1 MANPLY
7 GQNKFDDTLSSAKY
21 VDHKQAYYSWV
32 WDNLNLRQAADS
44 TDAKTDTGWT
54 LVDGE
59 IAESLW
65 DGDGAAAS
73 MVLPSA
79 TKGVLCVFRFS
90 AQADGGQS
98 ITFTTQSTA
107 ANGHGGKSDYYGD
120 GTITPPVTNL
130 GDVHTGSRRPVY
142 LQKWAES
149 VATAGGAIITV
160 GAAADQLVIASTATN
175 NQTNIG
181 AELAFFCEDPNKWQV
196 GFLGSELGSGD
207 INATFTIS

>member
-32 WDNLNLRQAADS
+32 WDNLSLRQAADS
-44 TDAKTDTGWT
+44 TDAATDTGWT

-65 DGDGAAAS
+65 DGAGAAAS

-79 TKGVLCVFRFS
+79 TKGALCVFRFS
-90 AQADGGQS
+90 ETADGTAS
-98 ITFTTQSTA
+98 ITFTTAS
-107 ANGHGGKSDYYGD
+107 GD
-120 GTITPPVTNL
+120 FYEAGTITVPVIDL
-130 GDVHTGSRRPVY
+130 GDKSTGSHRPVY
-142 LQKWAES
+142 LQRWTES
-149 VATAGGAIITV
+149 VATGAGAIVAVT
-160 GAAADQLVIASTATN
+160 AAHNTFTIAATATN

-181 AELAFFCEDPNKWQV
+181 AELAFFCEEKGFWKF
-196 GFLGSELGSGD
+196 GFLGSELGSGA
-207 INATFTIS
+207 INATFATSTV

>member
-1 MANPLY
+1 MANPMY
-7 GQNKFDDTLSSAKY
+7 GSNKFDNALSSQEY
-21 VDHKQAYYSWV
+21 VDNKLAYYAWN
-32 WDNLNLRQAADS
+32 WDNLSLRTASES

-65 DGDGAAAS
+65 DGDDAAAS

-79 TKGVLCVFRFS
+79 TKGALCVFRFA
-90 AQADGGQS
+90 AQADGGTN
-98 ITFTTQSTA
+98 ITFTCAS
-107 ANGHGGKSDYYGD
+107 GEYFEP
-120 GTITPPVTNL
+120 GTLTIPVTNL
-130 GDVHTGSRRPVY
+130 GDKHTGSRRPAY
-142 LQKWAES
+142 LQRWTES

-160 GAAADQLVIASTATN
+160 GGTADVIVIASTATN

-181 AELAFFCEDPNKWQV
+181 AELAFFCEDDGRWKM
-196 GFLGSELGSGD
+196 GFLGSELGSGA

>member
-1 MANPLY
+1 MY
-7 GQNKFDDTLSSAKY
+7 GSNKFDDALHSQKY
-21 VDHKQAYYSWV
+21 IDNKIAYYTWV
-32 WDNLNLRQAADS
+32 WDNLYLRPATES
-44 TDAKTDTGWT
+44 TDAKTDTGFT

-79 TKGVLCVFRFS
+79 TKGTLCVFRFA

-98 ITFTTQSTA
+98 ITFTCASGEYFE
-107 ANGHGGKSDYYGD
+107 NG
-120 GTITPPVTNL
+120 TLTPPVTNL
-130 GDVHTGSRRPVY
+130 GDKHTGSRRPVY
-142 LQKWAES
+142 LQRWVES
-149 VATAGGAIITV
+149 VATAAGAIVTV

-181 AELAFFCEDPNKWQV
+181 AELAFFCENKGEWKL
-196 GFLGSELGSGD
+196 GFLGSELGSGA

>member
-1 MANPLY
+1 MANPMY
-7 GQNKFDDTLSSAKY
+7 GQNKFDNALSSQKY
-21 VDHKQAYYSWV
+21 IDNKLAYYSWV
-32 WDNLNLRQAADS
+32 WDNLSLRTAGES
-44 TDAKTDTGWT
+44 TDAKTDTGFT

-59 IAESLW
+59 IVESLW

-79 TKGVLCVFRFS
+79 TKGALCVFRFA

-98 ITFTTQSTA
+98 ITFTCASGEYFE
-107 ANGHGGKSDYYGD
+107 N

-130 GDVHTGSRRPVY
+130 GDKYSGSRRPVY
-142 LQKWAES
+142 LQQWVES
-149 VATAGGAIITV
+149 VATAGGAIVTV
-160 GAAADQLVIASTATN
+160 GANADQLVIASTATN

-181 AELAFFCEDPNKWQV
+181 AELAFFCERPGKWKL
-196 GFLGSELGSGD
+196 GFLGSELGSGA

>member
-1 MANPLY
+1 MGNPLY
-7 GQNKFDDTLSSAKY
+7 GSNKFDAALHSQKY
-21 VDHKQAYYSWV
+21 IDNKVAYYSWV
-32 WDNLNLRQAADS
+32 WDNLSLRPATES
-44 TDAKTDTGWT
+44 TDAKTDTGFT

-59 IAESLW
+59 IVESLW

-79 TKGVLCVFRFS
+79 KKGSLCVFRFS
-90 AQADGGQS
+90 AQADGGTS
-98 ITFTTQSTA
+98 ITFTTAS
-107 ANGHGGKSDYYGD
+107 GEYFEK

-130 GDVHTGSRRPVY
+130 GDKYSGSRRPVY
-142 LQKWAES
+142 LQRWVES

-160 GAAADQLVIASTATN
+160 GAAANELVIASTATN

-181 AELAFFCEDPNKWQV
+181 AELAFFCEDKGLWKV
-196 GFLGSELGSGD
+196 AFLGSELGNGA